1 MEPGQ
6 NTETPADLRMYR
18 EVATGNEFQLD
29 ANAGTTKAQLEAGHI
44 TELEPESADDAAST
58 NTAEGADERTVADLQ
73 DELRTQGLPVSGTKQ
88 ELLDRLE
95 G

>member
-44 TELEPESADDAAST
+44 TEIVGEDADTAST
-58 NTAEGADERTVADLQ
+58 GTDDGTDERTVADLQ
-73 DELRTQGLPVSGTKQ
+73 DELREQGKPVSGTKQ